1 MSVCDNRTHG
11 SRHVHR
17 RFRDAG
23 SCVSTG
29 VGPAV
34 KLKSEEERAEHVWGY
49 AEGGMTRG
57 LAVVRDVCTL
67 LFALCFTFA
76 LL

>member
-1 MSVCDNRTHG
+1 MTTKPTDLGMSTEDFAMLEVA
-11 SRHVHR
+11 VL
-17 RFRDAG
+17 
-23 SCVSTG
+23 VL
-29 VGPAV
+29 VLV

-67 LFALCFTFA
+67 LFAFTSTN
-76 LL
+76 

>member
-1 MSVCDNRTHG
+1 MTTKPTDLGMSTEDFAMLEVAYLL
-11 SRHVHR
+11 VL
-17 RFRDAG
+17 
-23 SCVSTG
+23 VL
-29 VGPAV
+29 V

-67 LFALCFTFA
+67 LFALCFYFRTS
-76 LL
+76 LV

>member
-1 MSVCDNRTHG
+1 MGVASGKIV
-11 SRHVHR
+11 SRVP
-17 RFRDAG
+17 F
-23 SCVSTG
+23 SQTLPTPLVL
-29 VGPAV
+29 VLV

-67 LFALCFTFA
+67 LFALCFYFRTS
-76 LL
+76 LV